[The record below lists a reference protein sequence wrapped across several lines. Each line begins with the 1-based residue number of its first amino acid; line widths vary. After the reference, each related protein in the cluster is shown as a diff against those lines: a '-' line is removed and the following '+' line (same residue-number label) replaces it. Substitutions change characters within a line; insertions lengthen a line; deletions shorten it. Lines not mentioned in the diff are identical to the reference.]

1 MDVTRESLLLRAQ
14 AGDEGAWQALTA
26 LYRPLLCGW
35 LRAQA
40 VPAGEVDD
48 LVQDILLSVVQ
59 NLSNF
64 RHSGRRGAFRSWL
77 RAIAHSRACDFWRAR
92 GRQVLASGDSGVAE
106 TLRQLEDPDSALN
119 RQWDEEHDHYV
130 LRCLLDVL
138 ALEFETSTVQAFR
151 RVALEGASSE
161 QAAQE
166 LGLSVG
172 AVYIAKSRVL
182 NRLRQHAEGLID
194 EFPGTG

>member
-1 MDVTRESLLLRAQ
+1 MDDTRQSLLVRAQ
-14 AGDEGAWQALTA
+14 AGDEGAWQALTD
-26 LYRPLLCGW
+26 LYRPLLVGW
-35 LRAQA
+35 LRYQA

-48 LVQDILLSVVQ
+48 LVQDILVAVLQ
-59 NLSNF
+59 NLSSF
-64 RHSGRRGAFRSWL
+64 RHSGQRGAFRSWL

-92 GRQVLASGDSGVAE
+92 GRQALASGDSAVVEA
-106 TLRQLEDPDSALN
+106 LHQLEDPNSELN
-119 RQWDEEHDHYV
+119 RQWDEEHDQYV
-130 LRCLLDVL
+130 LRCLLDVTE
-138 ALEFETSTVQAFR
+138 LEFETRTVQAFR

-182 NRLRQHAEGLID
+182 HRLRQHAEGLLD
-194 EFPGTG
+194 EFPESG

>member
-1 MDVTRESLLLRAQ
+1 MDVTRQSLLARAQ
-14 AGDEGAWQALTA
+14 ASDQGAWQDLTR
-26 LYRPLLCGW
+26 LYRPLIVGW
-35 LRAQA
+35 LRYQA
-40 VPAGEVDD
+40 VPANEVDD

-64 RHSGRRGAFRSWL
+64 RHSGRRGAFRTWL

-92 GRQVLASGDSGVAE
+92 GRQVPASSDSGVAE
-106 TLRQLEDPDSALN
+106 ALRQLEDPNSELN
-119 RQWDEEHDHYV
+119 RQWDEEHDQYV
-130 LRCLLDVL
+130 LRCLLDVM
-138 ALEFETSTVQAFR
+138 ALEFETSTLQAFR

-182 NRLRQHAEGLID
+182 HRLRQQAEGLLD
-194 EFPGTG
+194 EFP

>member
-1 MDVTRESLLLRAQ
+1 MDVTRQSLLVRAQ
-14 AGDEGAWQALTA
+14 AGDEGAWQDLTD
-26 LYRPLLCGW
+26 LYRPLIVGW
-35 LRAQA
+35 LRHQA
-40 VPAGEVDD
+40 VPASEVDD
-48 LVQDILLSVVQ
+48 LVQDIFLSVVR
-59 NLSNF
+59 NLSSF

-92 GRQVLASGDSGVAE
+92 GRQALASGDSDVAE
-106 TLRQLEDPDSALN
+106 ALRQLEDPDSELN
-119 RQWDEEHDHYV
+119 RQWDEEHNQYV
-130 LRCLLDVL
+130 LRCLLDVME
-138 ALEFETSTVQAFR
+138 LEFETSTVQAFR

-182 NRLRQHAEGLID
+182 HRLRQEAEGLID
-194 EFPGTG
+194 EFP

>member
-1 MDVTRESLLLRAQ
+1 MDVTRQSLLLRAR
-14 AGDEGAWQALTA
+14 AGDARAWQDLTD
-26 LYRPLLCGW
+26 LYRPLIVVW
-35 LRAQA
+35 LRHQG
-40 VPAGEVDD
+40 VPAAEVDD

-59 NLSNF
+59 NLSTF
-64 RHSGRRGAFRSWL
+64 RHSGRPGAFRSWL

-106 TLRQLEDPDSALN
+106 ALRQLEDPDSELN
-119 RQWDEEHDHYV
+119 RHWDEEHDQYV
-130 LRCLLDVL
+130 LRCLLDVM

-166 LGLSVG
+166 LGLSVS

-182 NRLRQHAEGLID
+182 NRLRQQAEGLID
-194 EFPGTG
+194 AFP

>member
-1 MDVTRESLLLRAQ
+1 VDVTRESLLVRAQ
-14 AGDEGAWQALTA
+14 AGDEGDWRDLTD
-26 LYRPLLCGW
+26 LYRPLIVGW
-35 LRAQA
+35 LRYQA

-59 NLSNF
+59 NLSGF

-92 GRQVLASGDSGVAE
+92 GRQVLASGDGGVAE
-106 TLRQLEDPDSALN
+106 ALRQLEDPDSELN
-119 RQWDEEHDHYV
+119 RQWDEEHDQYV
-130 LRCLLDVL
+130 LRCLLDVV

-151 RVALEGASSE
+151 RVALGGASSE

-182 NRLRQHAEGLID
+182 HRLRQHAEGLID
-194 EFPGTG
+194 EFP

>member
-1 MDVTRESLLLRAQ
+1 
-14 AGDEGAWQALTA
+14 
-26 LYRPLLCGW
+26 
-35 LRAQA
+35 
-40 VPAGEVDD
+40 VDD
-48 LVQDILLSVVQ
+48 LVQDILLTVVQ
-59 NLSNF
+59 NLSSF

-92 GRQVLASGDSGVAE
+92 GRQALASGDSDVAE
-106 TLRQLEDPDSALN
+106 TLRQLEDADSALN
-119 RQWDEEHDHYV
+119 RQWDEEHDQYV
-130 LRCLLDVL
+130 LRCLLDVM

-182 NRLRQHAEGLID
+182 NRLRQQAEGLID
-194 EFPGTG
+194 DFP

>member
-1 MDVTRESLLLRAQ
+1 MDVTHQSLLVRAQ
-14 AGDEGAWQALTA
+14 AGDEGAWQNLTD
-26 LYRPLLCGW
+26 LYRPLIGGW
-35 LRAQA
+35 LRYQA

-59 NLSNF
+59 KLSSF

-92 GRQVLASGDSGVAE
+92 SRQVLASGDSGVAE
-106 TLRQLEDPDSALN
+106 ILRQLEDADSELN
-119 RQWDEEHDHYV
+119 RQWDEEHDQYV
-130 LRCLLDVL
+130 LRCLLDTM
-138 ALEFETSTVQAFR
+138 ALEFEASTVQAFR

-161 QAAQE
+161 EAAQE

-182 NRLRQHAEGLID
+182 HRLREQAEGLID
-194 EFPGTG
+194 EFP